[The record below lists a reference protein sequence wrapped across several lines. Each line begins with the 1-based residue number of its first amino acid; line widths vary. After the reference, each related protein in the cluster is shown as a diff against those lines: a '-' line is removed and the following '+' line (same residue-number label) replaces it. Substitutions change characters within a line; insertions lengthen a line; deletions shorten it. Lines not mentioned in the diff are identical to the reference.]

1 MRRVMCHEFDP
12 GWNRKA
18 TLGGFNTFLS
28 DKKLMTKNSNGLKTI
43 LFVHG
48 NNDLYGAE
56 VVLLELLKRLDRNR
70 FCPIV
75 VLPTDTKH
83 IHRLSAC
90 LDQEGI
96 EYHFV
101 RMGILRRKYF
111 HPVGLV
117 RFSIG
122 FVFGIMSLVALIR
135 QRRVALVHSNTIA
148 VVCGAIAASI
158 TRTPHVWHLHEIIV
172 DPVIVRRAMHFL
184 ACHLSQAVVTISGA
198 VRSHVL
204 KDCAS
209 HSDKIHVIHDGIDL
223 ERFATSGHGQEL
235 RRDSGIP
242 SEALLVGM
250 IGRVCRWK
258 GQLLFLQAAKLV
270 LGQRPGTYFL
280 AVGGVF
286 DDETFYM
293 DQFREAVENSGLR
306 QNFVISDFRV
316 DIPEVLSAL
325 DIFVLPST
333 QPEPFGIVI
342 LEAMA
347 AGKPVVAAAH
357 GGPTEIVVN
366 NQTGYLVPPKDPQ
379 ALASAI
385 LKLAERPSLMAAMG
399 AAGRHRAWEHF
410 HVDRYV
416 GDFEYLYT
424 ELLSGGAGF
433 PGATN
438 KPSRSDRVQ
447 TVLRD

>member
-1 MRRVMCHEFDP
+1 
-12 GWNRKA
+12 
-18 TLGGFNTFLS
+18 
-28 DKKLMTKNSNGLKTI
+28 MTENPSGLKSI

-56 VVLLELLKRLDRNR
+56 VVLLQLLRRLDRSR

-96 EYHFV
+96 EYHYV

-111 HPVGLV
+111 HAMGLV
-117 RFSIG
+117 RFWID
-122 FVFGIMSLVALIR
+122 FVFGIVSLVAFIR

-148 VVCGAIAASI
+148 VLCGAFAATI
-158 TRTPHVWHLHEIIV
+158 TRTPHVWHVHEIIV
-172 DPVIVRRAMHFL
+172 DPVILRRFLHFL
-184 ACHLSQAVVTISGA
+184 ACHLSRAVVTLSGA
-198 VRSHVL
+198 VRNHVL
-204 KDCAS
+204 KDCAG
-209 HSDKIHVIHDGIDL
+209 HSNKIHIIHDGIEM
-223 ERFATSGHGQEL
+223 ERFATSGHGEEV
-235 RRDSGIP
+235 RGNYGIP

-250 IGRVCRWK
+250 VGRVCRWK
-258 GQLLFLQAAKLV
+258 GQFLFLQAAKLV
-270 LGQRPGTYFL
+270 LERRPGTYFL

-286 DDETFYM
+286 DDETFYL
-293 DQFREAVENSGLR
+293 DQFHEAVENSGLR
-306 QNFVISDFRV
+306 QNFVISDFRA
-316 DIPEVLSAL
+316 DIPDVLSAL

-333 QPEPFGIVI
+333 QPEPFGMVI

-357 GGPTEIVVN
+357 GGPIEIVAD
-366 NQTGYLVPPKDPQ
+366 NQTGYLVPPKDAQ

-385 LKLAERPSLMAAMG
+385 MRLAERPSLMAAMG

-416 GDFEYLYT
+416 ADFEYLYT
-424 ELLSGGAGF
+424 ELLSGEVGS

-438 KPSRSDRVQ
+438 TPSRSHRVQ
-447 TVLRD
+447 TVLRS